1 MLCYVKARSPRH
13 FFFAQIILKKNCS
26 LINVVFI
33 YLEIR
38 LVWCKASMDHSA
50 GSMLTACVC
59 FCILISSQNTKVSIY
74 VVANTSKWHEASMR
88 SVVPVLHVWS
98 RWFDACGWHLF
109 LYTNFKYVAICI
121 VANRC
126 EEHEASMRSGAPVLH
141 VWSVESLVRGS
152 CLYTILCTNFKSKYK
167 SVYLYSRKYA
177 YIVRSVHDH
186 VSGIVALFVRRKLW
200 ARRYFCIQITS
211 QELPKYTYSH
221 KYGQNVGSIQAHRA
235 TAVCWFEA
243 CGVRLLLCITF

>member
-1 MLCYVKARSPRH
+1 
-13 FFFAQIILKKNCS
+13 
-26 LINVVFI
+26 
-33 YLEIR
+33 
-38 LVWCKASMDHSA
+38 
-50 GSMLTACVC
+50 
-59 FCILISSQNTKVSIY
+59 
-74 VVANTSKWHEASMR
+74 MR

-152 CLYTILCTNFKSKYK
+152 CLYTFLCTNFKSKYK

-177 YIVRSVHDH
+177 YILRSVHDH
-186 VSGIVALFVRRKLW
+186 VSGTVALFVRRKLW

-211 QELPKYTYSH
+211 QELQKYNYSH